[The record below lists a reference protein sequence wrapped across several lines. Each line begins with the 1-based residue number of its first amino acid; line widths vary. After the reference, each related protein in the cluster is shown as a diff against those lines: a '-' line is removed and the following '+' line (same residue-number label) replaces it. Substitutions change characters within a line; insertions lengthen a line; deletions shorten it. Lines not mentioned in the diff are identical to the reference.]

1 MSKQVLT
8 VGAILLLSMSG
19 AMAQQMSR
27 GAMEAARACR
37 PDIARLCGGVT
48 AGQGRVKAC
57 MKEHIRDLSDPCK
70 EALFQA
76 WLRD

>member
-19 AMAQQMSR
+19 AIAQQVPP

-37 PDIARLCGGVT
+37 PDIARLCGNVA

-57 MKEHIRDLSDPCK
+57 MKEHIRELSDPCK
-70 EALFQA
+70 EALFQT
-76 WLRD
+76 WLHD

>member
-1 MSKQVLT
+1 MLKHVLT

-19 AMAQQMSR
+19 AMAQMSP
-27 GAMEAARACR
+27 GAREAARACR
-37 PDIARLCGGVT
+37 PDIARLCGNVA

-70 EALFQA
+70 EALFQT
-76 WLRD
+76 WLHE

>member
-8 VGAILLLSMSG
+8 VGAILLLSISG

-37 PDIARLCGGVT
+37 PDIARLCGNVA

-57 MKEHIRDLSDPCK
+57 MKEHMRDLSDPCK
-70 EALFQA
+70 EALFQT
-76 WLRD
+76 WLHE